1 MTLVIGS
8 YHSVRFLNI
17 KSYIN
22 RFLSFVRKQTKP
34 TAQFDYDDSTMF
46 VNKISSTHIYHFD
59 DGDNSTIYITDLL
72 FYPISKDNIPLLVGT
87 TSGLFVVQEKSP
99 MKLIFPKSIW
109 TSGEYIES
117 IRLIDHKPRLIAI
130 NILGLD
136 QIYFFDL
143 EQTLPNQQLCIS
155 LTLPNPY
162 RQIATKMAVYLINND
177 HTSASFECI
186 IGSDYGSFFYHQI
199 RMSTNSKKLRKITFE
214 NKRCEIPW
222 PQIINASTSPSLLSA
237 SLNQHYLC
245 LTTNNNLICIYK
257 RN

>member
-22 RFLSFVRKQTKP
+22 RFLSFVRKRTKP
-34 TAQFDYDDSTMF
+34 IAQFDYDDSTMF
-46 VNKISSTHIYHFD
+46 VSKISSTRVYQFD
-59 DGDNSTIYITDLL
+59 DGDNSTIHITDLL

-87 TSGLFVVQEKSP
+87 TSGLFVIQENSP
-99 MKLIFPKSIW
+99 MKLKFPKSVW
-109 TSGEYIES
+109 TNGEYIES
-117 IRLIDHKPRLIAI
+117 IRLIDHKSRLIAI

-136 QIYFFDL
+136 QVYFFDL
-143 EQTLPNQQLCIS
+143 EQTLPNQQLHIS
-155 LTLPNPY
+155 LTLSNPY
-162 RQIATKMAVYLINND
+162 RQIATKMAAYLINND
-177 HTSASFECI
+177 HTNASFECV

-199 RMSTNSKKLRKITFE
+199 RMNPNSKKLRKTTFE
-214 NKRCEIPW
+214 NKRYEIPW
-222 PQIINASTSPSLLSA
+222 PQTNTSTSPIFLSA